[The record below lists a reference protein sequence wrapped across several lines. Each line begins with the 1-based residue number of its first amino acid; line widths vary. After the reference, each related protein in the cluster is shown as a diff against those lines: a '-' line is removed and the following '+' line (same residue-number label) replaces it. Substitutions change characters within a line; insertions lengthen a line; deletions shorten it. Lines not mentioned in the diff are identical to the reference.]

1 MAFHPFAS
9 SSNCVNVSL
18 FLSSTSLWFA
28 RVRWRI
34 DNGEQLEFLA
44 IFVNIFFLH
53 LCQNIYLYRFQ
64 HIHLDFYLC
73 QHLYLHLC
81 QNIYIYSFQLIYL
94 DFYLCQHLYL
104 RPHCLVSR
112 QDRRARRVESNNRE
126 RRRMHELNHAFQVR
140 IFLDSDFQVQFFW
153 GPTM

>member
-1 MAFHPFAS
+1 MCTCLTFS
-9 SSNCVNVSL
+9 LLDISVSCE
-18 FLSSTSLWFA
+18 SEMK
-28 RVRWRI
+28 RI

-44 IFVNIFFLH
+44 IFVYIFFLH
-53 LCQNIYLYRFQ
+53 LCQNIYLFLFQ
-64 HIHLDFYLC
+64 H
-73 QHLYLHLC
+73 
-81 QNIYIYSFQLIYL
+81 IYL

-140 IFLDSDFQVQFFW
+140 IFL
-153 GPTM
+153 GPTMYRVSQKSVLIEQNHNQN

>member
-1 MAFHPFAS
+1 M
-9 SSNCVNVSL
+9 SNGIPSLCEFIKLCKCFTFPILNISVSCE
-18 FLSSTSLWFA
+18 SEMK
-28 RVRWRI
+28 RI

-53 LCQNIYLYRFQ
+53 LCQNIYLYLFQ
-64 HIHLDFYLC
+64 HIYLE
-73 QHLYLHLC
+73 
-81 QNIYIYSFQLIYL
+81 
-94 DFYLCQHLYL
+94 FYLCQHLYL

-140 IFLDSDFQVQFFW
+140 IFFWIRIFRPGFFW
-153 GPTM
+153 VQLCR